1 MGFFEVEFVLIEM
14 IAKIFVVIDISFSG
28 RGEFGE
34 LIVFV
39 PIRNSQLKFFEPD
52 GFDEIVTRTIVKCL
66 TKSIYIAHATDH
78 YYGDSKFLCSYG
90 TDHFVA
96 TQLL

>member
-1 MGFFEVEFVLIEM
+1 MGFFEVEFVLVEM
-14 IAKIFVVIDISFSG
+14 IAEIFVVIDVSFSG
-28 RGEFGE
+28 GGQPGE
-34 LIVFV
+34 LIIFV

-52 GFDEIVTRTIVKCL
+52 RFNEIVARAIVKCL